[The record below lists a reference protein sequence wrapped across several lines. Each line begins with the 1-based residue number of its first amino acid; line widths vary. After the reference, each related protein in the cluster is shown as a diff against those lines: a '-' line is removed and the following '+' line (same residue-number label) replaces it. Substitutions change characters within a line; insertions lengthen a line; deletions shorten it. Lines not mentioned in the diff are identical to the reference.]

1 MVVNR
6 ILIMAVVLSIMSVM
20 ASAETGVPDNK
31 MRSLLRAGDEI
42 LCVGDSITAQGV
54 YTGFLQQAID
64 TAYPGQQIRV
74 VNLGVGG
81 MTAPGGVESL
91 RGYLKDHTPT
101 VVTVMFGV
109 NDTGWSSTDAEV
121 KAKNYETALKAYIAL
136 AQEKKFRL
144 IFLRETGFSH
154 SAEADV
160 WVAGVNVMLDQLLVV
175 QDRVG
180 READVP
186 VIDVHNAYLKALNG
200 AWTKDSRYE
209 LTPDVVHPTQPGHA
223 AMVAEIMRAFGIGL
237 PLAIGEQRGPVR
249 VGKSPRV
256 TLQALDTVGVSAA
269 KKNSGSAILEV
280 NVTNLTSERL
290 IGELSCML
298 GGRKSTKVVKLAAYA
313 HQLVSFNIDLADMKE
328 RWTVLPSY
336 LTFITKDSFDA
347 NEALFFCST
356 VIPVVKQTAI
366 PVDFQL
372 EALELKPT
380 VPCPVKDLVVSR
392 QGDALT
398 VSFTWEG
405 AIRIPAHAGFK
416 NRYGKIVD
424 TPLDLLSRDGQPC
437 DAVEL
442 FFDTR
447 SILELGRYTSDVDA
461 NPAGITRI
469 GIYHELQGDKLVA
482 AVQALPTTPVG
493 SIQPLTVA
501 GNRYTLTVT
510 LPPAQLIGFSATV
523 SARETFGTSGN
534 FYRLTG
540 RPNVVFEPMSYMLL
554 GSNQPQKFYRIG
566 Y

>member
-1 MVVNR
+1 
-6 ILIMAVVLSIMSVM
+6 MAVVLSIMTAM
-20 ASAETGVPDNK
+20 ASAGMGVPDTG

-54 YTGFLQQAID
+54 YGGYLQQAVD

-74 VNLGVGG
+74 VNLGVNG

-109 NDTGWSSTDAEV
+109 NDTGWSSNDAEQ
-121 KAKNYETALKAYIAL
+121 KAKNYETALKAYITL
-136 AQEKKFRL
+136 AQEKQFHL

-154 SAEADV
+154 TAKADV

-186 VIDVHNAYLKALNG
+186 VIDVHNAYLKALNA
-200 AWTKDSRYE
+200 AWAKDPRYE

-223 AMVAEIMRAFGIGL
+223 AMAAEIMRAFGVGL
-237 PLAIGEQRGPVR
+237 PLAVGEQRGPVR

-256 TLQALDTVGVSAA
+256 TMQALDAVGVSAA
-269 KKNSGSAILEV
+269 NKNSGNAVLEV
-280 NVTNLTSERL
+280 NVTNLTGER
-290 IGELSCML
+290 INGELSCML
-298 GGRKSTKVVKLAAYA
+298 AGKKSTKKVKLAAYA

-328 RWTVLPSY
+328 RWTVLPGY
-336 LTFITKDSFDA
+336 VTFTTKDSFDA
-347 NEALFFCST
+347 DEALFFCSS
-356 VIPVVKQTAI
+356 VIPAARQTAI
-366 PVDFQL
+366 PADFQL
-372 EALELKPT
+372 EVLDQKSTL
-380 VPCPVKDLVVSR
+380 PCPVKDLVVSR

-398 VSFTWEG
+398 VSFTWMG
-405 AIRIPAHAGFK
+405 AKRIPAQAGFK
-416 NRYGKIVD
+416 NRYGKIID

-447 SILELGRYTSDVDA
+447 GILELGRFTSDVDS

-482 AVQALPTTPVG
+482 AMQALPTTPVG
-493 SIQPLTVA
+493 SIQPLIVV
-501 GNRYTLTVT
+501 GNRYTLTVA

-540 RPNVVFEPMSYMLL
+540 RPNVVLEPMSYMLL
-554 GSNQPQKFYRIG
+554 GTNQPQKFYRIG